1 MDYGILTLLSI
12 VIVIVLALLTKRT
25 LEPLIAGTVVAYM
38 IISGWSFPT
47 AWMEAFFD
55 VASNRDHQWVFMVC
69 ALFGS
74 LIALLQGGEE
84 FVRKVLVEH
93 LKCRKVVCGTDF
105 RFGER
110 AACGAED
117 MKRLCAEFGM
127 ECAVIEKLYDG
138 GEAISSTRI
147 REAAAKGDMQTVERL
162 CGYPFCIENTVVA
175 GEHLGREYGLPTINQ
190 GFGGGYVIPKYGVY
204 VSAAYV
210 DGKFYPAV
218 TNVGVK
224 PTVSDEKKPGAET
237 NIIGA

>member
-1 MDYGILTLLSI
+1 MTNAPAARPTAVALGIFDGVHI
-12 VIVIVLALLTKRT
+12 GHRAVLKEAANSGD
-25 LEPLIAGTVVAYM
+25 LEP
-38 IISGWSFPT
+38 
-47 AWMEAFFD
+47 
-55 VASNRDHQWVFMVC
+55 WVFTFSEESISKAKRGAVRLEPPCVKFNIMKSC
-69 ALFGS
+69 G
-74 LIALLQGGEE
+74 IAHVYAPDFDEVKGLSGEE

-190 GFGGGYVIPKYGVY
+190 GFGGGYVITLNAVY
-204 VSAAYV
+204 VSAGYV
-210 DGKFYPAV
+210 YGK
-218 TNVGVK
+218 
-224 PTVSDEKKPGAET
+224 
-237 NIIGA
+237 I

>member
-1 MDYGILTLLSI
+1 
-12 VIVIVLALLTKRT
+12 
-25 LEPLIAGTVVAYM
+25 
-38 IISGWSFPT
+38 
-47 AWMEAFFD
+47 
-55 VASNRDHQWVFMVC
+55 
-69 ALFGS
+69 
-74 LIALLQGGEE
+74 
-84 FVRKVLVEH
+84 
-93 LKCRKVVCGTDF
+93 
-105 RFGER
+105 
-110 AACGAED
+110 
-117 MKRLCAEFGM
+117 M

-224 PTVSDEKKPGAET
+224 PTVSEENALGAET
-237 NIIGA
+237 NLIGFAGNLYGKKVFVFLLSFVRPEMKFESREALFARIAFDRDNAKSAAESWISSSGAKTAELMGI